1 MYRKTMMR
9 KRVDNLPV
17 QATIIGLIKACV
29 NPRLGLYYL
38 FKGGMATLGG
48 NPINMEKQKKKYNKK
63 QTQTK
68 TLTGRRPC

>member
-48 NPINMEKQKKKYNKK
+48 NPINMEKQKKNTTKNKHK
-63 QTQTK
+63 QK
-68 TLTGRRPC
+68 P